1 MSAKPDHT
9 DAVGGVES
17 HNGRWFVREVVGEAP
32 PFRARYLVIAAHPA
46 PGGQPELNG
55 YWHELERS
63 FDTWSYAA
71 DAALEAAQRTID
83 FRP

>member
-46 PGGQPELNG
+46 ASGQLELNG

-71 DAALEAAQRTID
+71 DAALEAAQRAID

>member
-17 HNGRWFVREVVGEAP
+17 HNGRWFVREVVGDG
-32 PFRARYLVIAAHPA
+32 PFRARYLVIAPHAQPD
-46 PGGQPELNG
+46 GQAVLDG
-55 YWHELERS
+55 YWHDLERS

-71 DAALEAAQRTID
+71 DAALEAAQRAID

>member
-17 HNGRWFVREVVGEAP
+17 HNGRWFVREVVGEG

-46 PGGQPELNG
+46 AGGAPVLDG

-63 FDTWSYAA
+63 FDSWSYAA
-71 DAALEAAQRTID
+71 KAALEAAQRAID